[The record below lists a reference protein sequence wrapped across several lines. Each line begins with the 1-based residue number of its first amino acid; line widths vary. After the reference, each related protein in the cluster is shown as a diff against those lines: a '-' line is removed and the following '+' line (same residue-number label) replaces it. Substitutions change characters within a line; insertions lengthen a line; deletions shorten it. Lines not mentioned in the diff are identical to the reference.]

1 MNGQWIKIRMNRV
14 SHVALAALVA
24 QAVLVTFAAGQS
36 ALERELR
43 SALSAL
49 PHTETRV
56 SACVVNLRFGE
67 TILAYHADKS
77 LTPASSMKLFTMVTA
92 LALLGPGF
100 EFETVL
106 ATDGT
111 NLIAIGDGD
120 PSTGDR
126 KLLRSRGESI
136 TAELERWAD
145 VLAVRGVT
153 TIPGDLVIDESIF
166 DAQFVHPSWEQS
178 DLDNWYAAPIG
189 ALNFNDNCIDITIT
203 PAARAGDPVLVSF
216 VPKNSLVEIVNK
228 CVSGGKGD
236 PVLRHPHDSFSY
248 RISGHCRKRW
258 AFGPVSFPDPGKLFA
273 DSLRTVLQDKGITIA
288 GDVVRRRVRRA
299 DGSLPKDL
307 TIVAKSATS
316 LSDVLARVGRNSQNM
331 FAECVFKRTGYA
343 WALQTGQVDPRG
355 SWQTGREAVLHVA
368 HRAGLEPA
376 GLAVADGSGLSRDNA
391 CTARQLVTL
400 LAWVDRQAFGPIL
413 LNNLAIGGEAG
424 SLRKRLAELGP
435 RVRAKTGTMRG
446 ITALAGY
453 VGDAGE
459 AGGTGLP
466 AGLPGRYAFAV
477 LFNGYPGTSAPYKA
491 IQDRICRALARAVE
505 PATPRSNPAR
515 ANP

>member
-1 MNGQWIKIRMNRV
+1 MNRV
-14 SHVALAALVA
+14 SRVALAAFVT
-24 QAVLVTFAAGQS
+24 QAMLVTLAAGQP

-49 PHTETRV
+49 PHAETRV
-56 SACVVNLRFGE
+56 SACVVDLRSRK
-67 TILAYHADKS
+67 TILAHHADES

-100 EFETVL
+100 AFETVL

-120 PSTGDR
+120 PSSGDA

-136 TAELERWAD
+136 TTEFERWAD
-145 VLAVRGVT
+145 VLATRGVT

-166 DAQFVHPSWEQS
+166 DAQLVHPSWEKS
-178 DLDNWYAAPIG
+178 DLDNWYAAPVG
-189 ALNFNDNCIDITIT
+189 ALNFNNNCIDITIT
-203 PAARAGDPVLVSF
+203 PAAQAGDPVLVSF
-216 VPKNSLVEIVNK
+216 VPANSLVEIVNK
-228 CVSGGKGD
+228 CVSGGKGK

-258 AFGPVSFPDPGKLFA
+258 AFGPVSFPDPGMLFA
-273 DSLRTVLQDKGITIA
+273 DSLRTVLKNKGITIA
-288 GDVVRRRVRRA
+288 GDIVRRRVRQA
-299 DGSLPKDL
+299 NGSLPNDL
-307 TIVAKSATS
+307 TIVARTATP
-316 LSDVLARVGRNSQNM
+316 LSEVLARVGRNSQNM
-331 FAECVFKRTGYA
+331 FAECVLKRTGYA
-343 WALQTGQVDPRG
+343 WASQTGQVDPHG

-368 HRAGLEPA
+368 RRAGLDPA
-376 GLAVADGSGLSRDNA
+376 GLTVADGSGLSRDNA
-391 CTARQLVTL
+391 CTARHLVTL
-400 LAWVDRQAFGPIL
+400 LAWADRQPFGSIL

-424 SLRKRLAELGP
+424 SLRKRLTELGP
-435 RVRAKTGTMRG
+435 RVHAKTGTMRG

-453 VGDAGE
+453 VGDE
-459 AGGTGLP
+459 RETGGTGLS
-466 AGLPGRYAFAV
+466 GRYAFAI
-477 LFNGYPGTSAPYKA
+477 LFNGYPGTSVPYKA

-505 PATPRSNPAR
+505 PAAPPAHPAR